1 MLQNGNAAADEAR
14 GVPELTQLGGT
25 IIRGNSLPTT
35 KAQAIFAELIG
46 SDRCSAL
53 GMTVGGTT
61 PVLALCRLLIEAG
74 HHRATPLEVYR
85 GEVLCLRVRSIGE
98 GAGLRVGTHGVG
110 FERSSECTAASPMRQ
125 NEAAY
130 TPGRAAL

>member
-1 MLQNGNAAADEAR
+1 MNHLHVQPRFCNHKNLSNASI
-14 GVPELTQLGGT
+14 Q
-25 IIRGNSLPTT
+25 
-35 KAQAIFAELIG
+35 AELIG
-46 SDRCSAL
+46 SDCCSAL
-53 GMTVGGTT
+53 GITERSST
-61 PVLALCRLLIEAG
+61 PVLTICRRLVQAG

-130 TPGRAAL
+130 TP